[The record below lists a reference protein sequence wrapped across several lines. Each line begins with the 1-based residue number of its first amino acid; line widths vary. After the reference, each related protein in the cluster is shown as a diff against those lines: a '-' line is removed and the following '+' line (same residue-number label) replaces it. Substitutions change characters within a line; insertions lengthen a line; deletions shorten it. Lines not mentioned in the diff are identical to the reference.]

1 MSWFGF
7 FEKNAVY
14 NTVGMTTEHPLAFL
28 CYNRFHK
35 RRITKVFLFEST
47 LYHQL
52 IIQIKMIEKERLG
65 LKGKGMGLNEVYL
78 SENRDEF
85 DSTVNGYYKLIGG
98 EEGSYDKETSRRL
111 RAFGEELFKKRSYEK
126 FTAFKA
132 DHDDMIIGNH
142 LRLFSFCE
150 HHLLPFFGE
159 VAIGYIPNNKI
170 FGLSK
175 FQRLVDKVSSRPQ
188 LQERLTYQILEEIK
202 NRLEPKGVGVVIKA
216 IHTCV
221 FARGTQS
228 SSAEFTTSAVD
239 GIFKE
244 NNNTKQEFFSI
255 INSDGRLRL

>member
-1 MSWFGF
+1 MVAK
-7 FEKNAVY
+7 EK
-14 NTVGMTTEHPLAFL
+14 M
-28 CYNRFHK
+28 K
-35 RRITKVFLFEST
+35 
-47 LYHQL
+47 
-52 IIQIKMIEKERLG
+52 
-65 LKGKGMGLNEVYL
+65 LKSKGLNDEIL
-78 SENRDEF
+78 MDAPRDELNE
-85 DSTVNGYYKLIGG
+85 TVNGYYRLIGG
-98 EEGSYDKETSRRL
+98 ENKSYDTETSRRL
-111 RAFGEELFKKRSYEK
+111 RAFGEELYRKRSYEK

-132 DHDDMIIGNH
+132 DHDDMIVGNH

-175 FQRLVDKVSSRPQ
+175 FQRLVDKVSSKPQ

-228 SSAEFTTSAVD
+228 TSAEFTTSAVD

-244 NNNTKQEFFSI
+244 NHNTKQEFFSI

>member
-1 MSWFGF
+1 MSNEKKTENKKRYNNSSKF
-7 FEKNAVY
+7 FSDSN
-14 NTVGMTTEHPLAFL
+14 
-28 CYNRFHK
+28 
-35 RRITKVFLFEST
+35 S
-47 LYHQL
+47 
-52 IIQIKMIEKERLG
+52 
-65 LKGKGMGLNEVYL
+65 
-78 SENRDEF
+78 SEF
-85 DSTVNGYYKLIGG
+85 DKIVNGYYQLIGG
-98 EEGSYDKETSRRL
+98 DISVYDNETSRRL
-111 RAFGEELFKKRSYEK
+111 KLFGQELMKKRSYEK

-175 FQRLVDKVSSRPQ
+175 FQRLVDKVASRPQ

-202 NRLEPKGVGVVIKA
+202 NKLDPKGVGVVIKA

-244 NNNTKQEFFSI
+244 NINTKQEFLSI
-255 INSDGRLRL
+255 INSDGRLRI

>member
-1 MSWFGF
+1 MVAK
-7 FEKNAVY
+7 EK
-14 NTVGMTTEHPLAFL
+14 M
-28 CYNRFHK
+28 K
-35 RRITKVFLFEST
+35 
-47 LYHQL
+47 
-52 IIQIKMIEKERLG
+52 
-65 LKGKGMGLNEVYL
+65 LKGKGLNDEIFMDAPRDELNE
-78 SENRDEF
+78 
-85 DSTVNGYYKLIGG
+85 TVNGYYRLIGG
-98 EEGSYDKETSRRL
+98 ENKSYDTETSKRL
-111 RAFGEELFKKRSYEK
+111 RAFGEELYRKRSYEK

-132 DHDDMIIGNH
+132 DHDDMIVGNH

-175 FQRLVDKVSSRPQ
+175 FQRLVDKVSSKPQ

-228 SSAEFTTSAVD
+228 TSAEFTTSAVD

-244 NNNTKQEFFSI
+244 NHNTKQEFFSI

>member
-1 MSWFGF
+1 
-7 FEKNAVY
+7 
-14 NTVGMTTEHPLAFL
+14 
-28 CYNRFHK
+28 
-35 RRITKVFLFEST
+35 
-47 LYHQL
+47 
-52 IIQIKMIEKERLG
+52 MIEKERLG
-65 LKGKGMGLNEVYL
+65 LKGKGMGINEVYL

-98 EEGSYDKETSRRL
+98 EEGSYNKETSRRL

-132 DHDDMIIGNH
+132 DHDDMIVGNH